1 MSELREAQPGACGGR
16 RQAALRPMPSLAAWI
31 VDAGDQDYAEVV
43 EKAGVPVLVDL
54 WATWCGPCRMVSPAL
69 EKLATERA
77 GQLKLVKVD
86 VDKRRPPRNGS
97 RYKRCRRCSS
107 STAARRWPVNPGPH
121 PLRRCGLGWIS
132 LGRTQLEG
140 GVNMTSTGLD
150 PDVVAINSVTPR
162 TTGCEECL
170 RLGTPWVHLRLCL
183 TCGHVA
189 AAIRHPC
196 ATREDTR
203 TPSAIRSWRP
213 WRQIGAGAMSTRIMS
228 EALRPSR
235 SRRPWRK
242 PRTSTARTRG

>member
-121 PLRRCGLGWIS
+121 PLRRCGLGWIRPWPHTAR
-132 LGRTQLEG
+132 GRGEH
-140 GVNMTSTGLD
+140 
-150 PDVVAINSVTPR
+150 DVD
-162 TTGCEECL
+162 
-170 RLGTPWVHLRLCL
+170 RLGPG
-183 TCGHVA
+183 CGGDQFGD
-189 AAIRHPC
+189 
-196 ATREDTR
+196 ATHNR
-203 TPSAIRSWRP
+203 
-213 WRQIGAGAMSTRIMS
+213 M
-228 EALRPSR
+228 
-235 SRRPWRK
+235 
-242 PRTSTARTRG
+242 